1 MSTPTTDA
9 TLAPLPRATPS
20 GLAGWSVTRWNLA
33 RVRDTLRSRT
43 VWLCGVLAFI
53 VFALAFQIPY
63 VYTIDFGARPD
74 HLLILGGMHDDES
87 DGAQTY
93 RWTRARAELRVPAL
107 VSGAW
112 QLVMRVNG
120 WQPAGGVPVQIQ
132 LGDAVLTRPSD
143 GDWQEWTFD
152 LDVSAGDYDIILS
165 SDTFKPS
172 DSGNADTR
180 ELGIRLDSMS
190 LAPMGGSFR
199 IPPVAGYILPLT
211 LGVMLFYATARLAE
225 MRERYLLALTAALI
239 AALFAAIA
247 FYRVYLNA
255 QAVWTLVFFL
265 VGGLVFMLFGMDLLG
280 GLYRRL
286 GLETDRIS
294 LNRLGLIVVAFFVLK
309 AVGSFYPG
317 MYIIDQIFHLHRLQ
331 FVEKG
336 NLFFVT
342 RSREFGSLE
351 TVYPPALYVFL
362 SPLATLFGDDL
373 ALIRLAVILT
383 EAIGGL
389 MLFAVA
395 RLAHLSSRAGFFAV
409 LLYLGS
415 PIAFITFGWG
425 VYANLFAQ
433 QLFIL
438 MLVLWFTT
446 RWRGHPLQT
455 AAFIWLALIVGLVSH
470 ASMVILLSLY
480 WGLVS
485 CANWL
490 LFQEHKRAAFVF
502 GALVA
507 ALLVTF
513 GVYFSFFVDKTLAN
527 IGALQSNSASAATE
541 GFERVVGNG
550 MAEVGIGLL
559 PVRVHSP
566 VEWVL
571 QGAWYLAR
579 ETWVYYRTIPILFA
593 LVGFALMW
601 CDPVLK
607 DLAVVLFV
615 GVLLVITFFLVGM
628 MLNVYTRYML
638 FGAPFFALGGA
649 YVLDR
654 LAARGLPGRAVAV
667 GTLALVIVSGIGYW
681 FTRVV
686 N

>member
-1 MSTPTTDA
+1 MSTPTTDT
-9 TLAPLPRATPS
+9 TLVPLTRTESAS
-20 GLAGWSVTRWNLA
+20 LAGWSVARWNLA

-43 VWLCGVLAFI
+43 VWLCGVFTFLVLI
-53 VFALAFQIPY
+53 LAFQIPY
-63 VYTIDFGARPD
+63 TYSVDFGTRPD
-74 HLLILGGMHDDES
+74 RFLILGGMHDDEA

-93 RWTRARAELRVPAL
+93 RWTRDRTELRVPAL

-112 QLVMRVNG
+112 QLVMHVNG
-120 WQPAGGVPVQIQ
+120 WQPDGGVPVRIQ
-132 LGDAVLTRPSD
+132 LGDAVLTRQSS

-152 LDVSAGDYDIILS
+152 LGVPAGDYDIVLS

-180 ELGIRLDSMS
+180 ELGVRLDSMS
-190 LAPMGGSFR
+190 LAPIGGGFR
-199 IPPVAGYILPLT
+199 IPPLVGYVLPLT
-211 LGVMLFYATARLAE
+211 LGVMLLYTTARLAE
-225 MRERYLLALTAALI
+225 VREHYLLALVGLLI

-247 FYRVYLNA
+247 LYRVYLNA
-255 QAVWTLVFFL
+255 QVVWSLVFVL
-265 VGGLVFMLFGMDLLG
+265 SGGLVFMLLGMDLVG

-286 GLETDRIS
+286 GFETDRII
-294 LNRLGLIVVAFFVLK
+294 LNRLGLIVLAFFVLK

-317 MYIIDQIFHLHRLQ
+317 TYIIDQIFHLHRLD
-331 FVEKG
+331 FVGEG

-373 ALIRLAVILT
+373 SLLRFAVILT

-389 MLFAVA
+389 LLFAVA
-395 RLAHLSSRAGFFAV
+395 RLAHLSSRASLFAV

-425 VYANLFAQ
+425 VYANVFAQ
-433 QLFIL
+433 QLFIF
-438 MLVLWFTT
+438 MLAFWFAT
-446 RWRGHPLQT
+446 RWRERPLKT
-455 AAFIWLALIVGLVSH
+455 AALMCLVLVVGLVSH
-470 ASMVILLSLY
+470 ASMIILLSLY

-485 CANWL
+485 VANW
-490 LFQEHKRAAFVF
+490 FVFHERKRAAFVF
-502 GALVA
+502 GALAA
-507 ALLVTF
+507 ALLIAF

-527 IGALQSNSASAATE
+527 IGALQSNSSSAASE

-550 MAEVGIGLL
+550 MAEAGIGLL
-559 PVRVHSP
+559 PVRVHAP
-566 VEWVL
+566 TEWVL

-593 LVGFALMW
+593 LAGLVLMW
-601 CDPVLK
+601 RDPALK
-607 DLAVVLFV
+607 DLALVLGV
-615 GVLLVITFFLVGM
+615 GILLVISFFLVGM
-628 MLNVYTRYML
+628 LLNVYTRYML

-654 LAARGLPGRAVAV
+654 LAARGMPGRAVVV

-686 N
+686 Y